1 MFLII
6 WDGDSDPSDLAV
18 RNQLGNYSK
27 VNPMKKFLMN
37 IWHDEAGAETAEWIV
52 IVALI
57 LAVAMVVYTGV
68 LQTSLVGVVSTI
80 SDAIGLI
87 TIGPGAG

>member
-37 IWHDEAGAETAEWIV
+37 IWHDEAGAETAEWVV

-57 LAVAMVVYTGV
+57 LAVALVVYTTI
-68 LQTSLVGVVSTI
+68 LQTALTGVVNDI
-80 SDAIGLI
+80 ALAIGSLI
-87 TIGPGAG
+87 